1 MSQEHEIVSQI
12 REAQHDSAKAD
23 EFIAEMDDDGQVHIF
38 DGEGTIRLSMPY
50 DVWEAFTGDAI
61 IRRTM

>member
-1 MSQEHEIVSQI
+1 MNDNIV
-12 REAQHDSAKAD
+12 AKAD
-23 EFIAEMDDDGQVHIF
+23 EFVAEMDDDRQVHIF